1 LVKYKLMI
9 TKKERFTVQKQII
22 LNYLQNTRTHPTA
35 EKIYNEVKKKIP
47 QISLSTVYRILKEF
61 AKKKLIKEISFTES
75 RFDSYT
81 KPHPHFLCQSCQMLY
96 DLNIKD
102 QNKLLKKKLEIGKV
116 FDFDLFYHGLCRNCL
131 KKEKTKT

>member
-1 LVKYKLMI
+1 LVKYKLMT

-22 LNYLQNTRTHPTA
+22 LEYLQNTRTHPTA

-61 AKKKLIKEISFTES
+61 AKKRLIKEISFLES
-75 RFDSYT
+75 RFDGYT
-81 KPHPHFLCQSCQMLY
+81 KPHSHFLCQSCQMLY

-102 QNKLLKKKLEIGKV
+102 QNKLLKKKLGIGKV
-116 FDFDLFYHGLCRNCL
+116 FDFDLFYRGLCRNCL
-131 KKEKTKT
+131 KKKKAKT